1 MSIKAARYGIH
12 LADIEKAE
20 TVIFLNVIED
30 IRQGGAI
37 GLQAKY
43 GNVNLVKEF
52 EELRRESGANMM
64 DSIIA
69 EVPENEKSR
78 VNIQTEITNARGRSI
93 AKVVSE
99 YADKN
104 DIDIIIIGGR
114 KLAKWK
120 YLLLGGSVTAGIIN
134 SAKCHVLLIR

>member
-1 MSIKAARYGIH
+1 M
-12 LADIEKAE
+12 
-20 TVIFLNVIED
+20 LNVIED
-30 IRQGGAI
+30 IKQGGAI

-52 EELRRESGANMM
+52 EELRRESSANIIE
-64 DSIIA
+64 SIIS

-78 VNIQTEITNARGRSI
+78 GNIRNEIINANGMSV

-104 DIDIIIIGGR
+104 NIDIIIIGGR
-114 KLAKWK
+114 KIAKWK
-120 YLLLGGSVTAGIIN
+120 YLLLGGSVTSGIVN
-134 SAKCHVLLIR
+134 NTKCHVLLIR

>member
-1 MSIKAARYGIH
+1 M
-12 LADIEKAE
+12 
-20 TVIFLNVIED
+20 LNVIED
-30 IRQGGAI
+30 IKQGGAI

-52 EELRRESGANMM
+52 EELRRESSVNIM

-69 EVPENEKSR
+69 EVTENEQSK
-78 VNIQTEITNARGRSI
+78 VNIKSEIINAKGRPVSK
-93 AKVVSE
+93 AVSE

-104 DIDIIIIGGR
+104 EVDIIIIGGR
-114 KLAKWK
+114 KQARWK
-120 YLLLGGSVTAGIIN
+120 YLLLGGSVTAGIIS

>member
-1 MSIKAARYGIH
+1 M
-12 LADIEKAE
+12 
-20 TVIFLNVIED
+20 LNVIED
-30 IRQGGAI
+30 IKQGGAI

-43 GNVNLVKEF
+43 GNMNLIKEF
-52 EELRRESGANMM
+52 EELRRESARNVMG
-64 DSIIA
+64 SII
-69 EVPENEKSR
+69 EEIPENDQSQ
-78 VNIQTEITNARGRSI
+78 VNIKSEIVNAKGRPV

-104 DIDIIIIGGR
+104 NIDIIIIGGR

-134 SAKCHVLLIR
+134 NTKCHVLLIR